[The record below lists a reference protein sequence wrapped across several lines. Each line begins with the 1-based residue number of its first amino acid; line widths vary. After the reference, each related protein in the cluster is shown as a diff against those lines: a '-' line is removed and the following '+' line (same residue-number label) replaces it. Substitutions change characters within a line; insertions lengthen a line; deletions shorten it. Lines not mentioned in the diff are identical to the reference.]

1 MASEAAPRI
10 SGCIDIERRPTLIM
24 EWTTCP
30 MSCPRLFGEFD
41 VSILSN
47 FKYADITNNSV
58 NYILFD
64 HITNLFGKNRK
75 LSSNQKILYYSSHYF
90 GYILVNEKSYPPIE
104 SHTPLQY
111 KVCQDILISA
121 PRLFHL
127 LLICLSDQYRN
138 FISVYLIF

>member
-1 MASEAAPRI
+1 
-10 SGCIDIERRPTLIM
+10 
-24 EWTTCP
+24 

-64 HITNLFGKNRK
+64 QITNLFGKNRK

-90 GYILVNEKSYPPIE
+90 GYILVNEISQPPIKC
-104 SHTPLQY
+104 HTPLQY
-111 KVCQDILISA
+111 KVC
-121 PRLFHL
+121 
-127 LLICLSDQYRN
+127 
-138 FISVYLIF
+138 